1 MCSEWRVCSETSWR
15 PTLHFSIISDVEHFF
30 IWLAFEYLFSWS
42 VSLNFCSF
50 LYWIFFFLL
59 LCRHSLYIILIS
71 LGSHNKVL
79 QTGWLKQQ
87 KSIVSQFWRLAVWDQ
102 GVGSIGSCWRLGE
115 KNLFHNF
122 LPVSGG
128 LLASFGNS
136 LACSSL
142 ISSHGV
148 LPVYMSPYP
157 NFSFYKDTSHIGL
170 VTHSNMISS

>member
-30 IWLAFEYLFSWS
+30 IWLTFEYLFSWH
-42 VSLNFCSF
+42 VKLLLISL
-50 LYWIFFFLL
+50 LDFFFLL

-102 GVGSIGSCWRLGE
+102 GVGRVGSCCRLGE

-122 LPVSGG
+122 LPVSCG
-128 LLASFGNS
+128 LLAIFGNS
-136 LACSSL
+136 LAC
-142 ISSHGV
+142 
-148 LPVYMSPYP
+148 
-157 NFSFYKDTSHIGL
+157 
-170 VTHSNMISS
+170 